1 MTGKSVVPGHAAFR
15 YSLMSP
21 SHQLVWST
29 ARVARATSGGSSGG
43 AGRSLV
49 ERLVGSVLVVVV
61 DVAGDKALK
70 LVLVPDNRC
79 VWCPETRSLLV
90 RRHFGTRG

>member
-1 MTGKSVVPGHAAFR
+1 MAASALFSTHAPLSGH
-15 YSLMSP
+15 
-21 SHQLVWST
+21 H
-29 ARVARATSGGSSGG
+29 
-43 AGRSLV
+43 RSLV

-90 RRHFGTRG
+90 RRHFGTRV